1 MTSTHP
7 TRRQENRDV
16 KPAQQGNRNQL
27 IIYCIIFLMGFL
39 SGVAFS
45 VYKGNLSA
53 PGQDPAGSGQAQNQA
68 QGQGQSE
75 EMRQAILGLEA
86 EVTKSPQNYQAWT
99 RLGNLYYD
107 TEQPEK
113 AIAAYTKSLELHKG
127 DANIMTDLGVMYR
140 LANQPQKAIE
150 MFDRAKKENPAHLPS
165 RYNKGIVLMYDLN
178 DPQGAIASWEE
189 MLKIDPEAKAGTGE
203 SIRDMIDK
211 LKKEQAAK

>member
-7 TRRQENRDV
+7 TKRPENREV
-16 KPAQQGNRNQL
+16 NPAQHNNKNQL
-27 IIYCIIFLMGFL
+27 IIYCIIFLAGFL

-45 VYKGNLSA
+45 VYKGNISV
-53 PGQDPAGSGQAQNQA
+53 PGQDPSGSGQAQKQA
-68 QGQGQSE
+68 QDHSA
-75 EMRQAILGLEA
+75 EMRQAILSLEA
-86 EVTKSPQNYQAWT
+86 EVTANPQNYQAWT

-107 TEQPEK
+107 TEQPDK
-113 AIAAYTKSLELHKG
+113 AIAAYNKSLELHKG

-150 MFDRAKKENPAHLPS
+150 QFDRAMRENPTHLPS
-165 RYNKGIVLMYDLN
+165 RYNKGIVLMYDLAN
-178 DPQGAIASWEE
+178 PQGAIASWEE

-211 LKKEQAAK
+211 LKKEQAATK

>member
-1 MTSTHP
+1 MTSIHP
-7 TRRQENRDV
+7 TKRQENRDV
-16 KPAQQGNRNQL
+16 TPAQQGKKNQA
-27 IIYCIIFLMGFL
+27 IIYCIIFLIGFL

-45 VYKGNLSA
+45 VYKGNISA
-53 PGQDPAGSGQAQNQA
+53 PGQNPAGSGQAQNHN
-68 QGQGQSE
+68 E
-75 EMRQAILGLEA
+75 EMHQAILSLEA

-107 TEQPEK
+107 TEQPDK

-150 MFDRAKKENPAHLPS
+150 MFDRAKQENPAHLPS